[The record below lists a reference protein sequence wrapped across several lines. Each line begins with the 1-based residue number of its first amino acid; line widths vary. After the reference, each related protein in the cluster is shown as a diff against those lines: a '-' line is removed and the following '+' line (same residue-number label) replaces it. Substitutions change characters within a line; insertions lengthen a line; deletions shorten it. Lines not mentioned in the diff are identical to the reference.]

1 MQQHVKIV
9 AILHIILSGLG
20 LLAAMIVMA
29 VFGGLAGLVHL
40 SDIADSD
47 AMLGSTVLGLIG
59 GVVVIAILVISLPG
73 LIGGIGLLS
82 YQPWARIVIIVVS
95 AIELPG
101 FPFHTA
107 LGAYGLWTLL
117 SNEGSA
123 LFRRPAMA

>member
-9 AILHIILSGLG
+9 AILHIVISGLG
-20 LLAAMIVMA
+20 VLAAVIVMA
-29 VFGGLAGLVHL
+29 VFGGIAGLIHL

-47 AMLGSTVLGLIG
+47 AVLGSTVLGLIG
-59 GVVVIAILVISLPG
+59 GVVVIMILVVSLPG
-73 LIGGIGLLS
+73 LIGGIGLLT
-82 YQPWARIVIIVVS
+82 YQPWARILIIVIS
-95 AIELPG
+95 AIELPM